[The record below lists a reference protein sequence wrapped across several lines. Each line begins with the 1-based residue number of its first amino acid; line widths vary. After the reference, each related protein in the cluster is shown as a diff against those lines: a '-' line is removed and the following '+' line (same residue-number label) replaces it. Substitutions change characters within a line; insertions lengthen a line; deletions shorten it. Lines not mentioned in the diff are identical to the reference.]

1 MTRAQLEHLIRA
13 ASQIVDE
20 QELIVL
26 GSQSVLGSWPDAPA
40 SMRVSM
46 EADMYPRY
54 RPELADLIDGTIG
67 ELSPFHQ
74 TFGYYAHGVG
84 PELAKLPK
92 GWQERL
98 VSVRNENTLGAT
110 GWCLELHD
118 LLVSKLVA
126 GREKDLQFA
135 RNAVDS
141 GRAHLPLLRER
152 LADTD
157 LDEAVRELVDVR
169 IERLAS
175 Y

>member
-26 GSQSVLGSWPDAPA
+26 GSQAVLGSWPDAPA
-40 SMRVSM
+40 PMRVSM
-46 EADMYPRY
+46 EADMYPRH

-84 PELAKLPK
+84 PKLARLPS
-92 GWQERL
+92 GWQGRL
-98 VSVRNENTLGAT
+98 VPVRNENTLGAT

-126 GREKDLQFA
+126 GREKDLAFVQT
-135 RNAVDS
+135 AVEH
-141 GRAHLPLLRER
+141 GRVDLSLLEER
-152 LADTD
+152 LAATE
-157 LDEAVRELVDVR
+157 LDGAVRELVAVR
-169 IERLAS
+169 INRLAIP
-175 Y
+175 